1 MKILNLGSLNVDR
14 TYSVERFVQPK
25 ETIQALKYEEFCG
38 GKGLNQSVALA
49 RAGAEVYHAGAIG
62 ADGKLLA
69 DMLESSGVHTEYLQ
83 TIDGASGH
91 AVIQVD
97 RSGQNNIIICG
108 GANRKIEKS
117 YISEVIAHFDA
128 GDMLLLQNEISN
140 IAFAM
145 EEAKKRGLQVAFNP
159 SPIDEGVW
167 ECDLNLVDLFVL
179 NEVEGRILAGI
190 RSEEPEEIMTALK
203 EKFPD
208 ASFVLTLGDRG
219 AYYFNRETKAFH
231 DIYAVKAVDTTA
243 AGDTFCGYFL
253 AGLAEGME
261 MEENLARASAA
272 SALGVTRKGAA
283 PSIPVRKETEEF
295 MKQRN
300 Q

>member
-62 ADGKLLA
+62 ADGKLLS
-69 DMLESSGVHTEYLQ
+69 DMLESSGVRTEYLQ
-83 TIDGASGH
+83 RLDEASGH

-97 RSGQNNIIICG
+97 QSGQNNIIICG
-108 GANRKIEKS
+108 GANRKIGKD
-117 YISEVIAHFDA
+117 YIAEVVSHFDA
-128 GDMLLLQNEISN
+128 GDILLLQNEISN

-145 EEAKKRGLQVAFNP
+145 EEAKKQGLKVAFNP
-159 SPIDEGVW
+159 SPIDDGVW
-167 ECDLNLVDLFVL
+167 ECSLNLVDIFIL
-179 NEVEGRILAGI
+179 NEVEGRLLAGI
-190 RSEEPEEIMTALK
+190 RSEEPDGIMAALK
-203 EKFPD
+203 EKFPSS
-208 ASFVLTLGDRG
+208 SFVLTLGDKG
-219 AYYFNRETKAFH
+219 AYYFDRETQAFH
-231 DIYAVKAVDTTA
+231 DIYKVRAVDTTA

-253 AGLAEGME
+253 AGLAEGMD

-283 PSIPVRKETEEF
+283 PSIPGRKETEEF
-295 MKQRN
+295 MKQFKA
-300 Q
+300 

>member
-62 ADGKLLA
+62 EDGRLLA

-83 TIDGASGH
+83 KLDGASGH

-108 GANRKIEKS
+108 GANRRIEKD

-128 GDMLLLQNEISN
+128 GDMLLLQNEISS

-145 EEAKKRGLQVAFNP
+145 EEAKKRGLKVAFNP
-159 SPIDEGVW
+159 SPIDDGVW

-190 RSEEPEEIMTALK
+190 QSEEPDQIMAALK

-208 ASFVLTLGDRG
+208 ASFVLTLGDKG
-219 AYYFNRETKAFH
+219 AYFFNRDTKAFH

-253 AGLAEGME
+253 AGLAEKMD

-283 PSIPVRKETEEF
+283 PSIPVREETEEF
-295 MKQRN
+295 IKN
-300 Q
+300 WK